1 MIRSLQFN
9 SIDDVDITG
18 LRRASQAVVQAL
30 APHRKLDGIEELLKK
45 APRHASTAQL
55 AAWRGRVDA
64 FAFRLRYCDELL
76 HARLRPAGAAARKLY
91 ALLEQS
97 RVEALGSRLF
107 LGTAKNLVAHDRE
120 SGLPT
125 EPGLGLADI
134 ELIAFVVREVRTRI
148 GAPISKEGIG
158 APAEGATDPPV
169 SRASIEAH
177 LTALAAAVGN
187 QEAFAKESLRLIT
200 RVSSSCAEAPQ
211 RQTTYA
217 HDSAEKSASEL
228 RRSSAVS
235 TGVGGEQK
243 RTQQRSISGLRD
255 EEGGAR
261 SYAEARET
269 PRYRA
274 YTKEFDWVGH
284 ARELYSA
291 EELLKYRRI
300 LDRCVAERVGDAQRW
315 AHRLQRHLVSRRLS
329 SWQFDLEEG
338 LLDCARLYRVVTS
351 PAESLSFKQ
360 EATSHFPDTAVT
372 VLVDNSGS
380 MRGTSIEIA
389 AVCADLL
396 GGVFERC
403 GVKFEILGFTTRAW
417 RGGRSRQQWVEA
429 GRPASPGRLTD
440 LCHVVY
446 KSMDDPWRRARLV
459 LGAML
464 QPVILKEN
472 VDGEALWW
480 AHERL
485 LARREAR
492 RILLV
497 VSDGAPRDDSTL
509 DANDRDYLDRHLRQ
523 VIATIERSSPIELD
537 AIGIGHDVTGYY
549 ARSLTLS
556 RPEELGKAMYMR
568 LAELLDSHSRSSRGI
583 RRQLA

>member
-1 MIRSLQFN
+1 
-9 SIDDVDITG
+9 
-18 LRRASQAVVQAL
+18 
-30 APHRKLDGIEELLKK
+30 
-45 APRHASTAQL
+45 
-55 AAWRGRVDA
+55 
-64 FAFRLRYCDELL
+64 
-76 HARLRPAGAAARKLY
+76 
-91 ALLEQS
+91 
-97 RVEALGSRLF
+97 
-107 LGTAKNLVAHDRE
+107 
-120 SGLPT
+120 
-125 EPGLGLADI
+125 
-134 ELIAFVVREVRTRI
+134 
-148 GAPISKEGIG
+148 
-158 APAEGATDPPV
+158 
-169 SRASIEAH
+169 
-177 LTALAAAVGN
+177 
-187 QEAFAKESLRLIT
+187 
-200 RVSSSCAEAPQ
+200 
-211 RQTTYA
+211 
-217 HDSAEKSASEL
+217 
-228 RRSSAVS
+228 
-235 TGVGGEQK
+235 
-243 RTQQRSISGLRD
+243 
-255 EEGGAR
+255 
-261 SYAEARET
+261 
-269 PRYRA
+269 
-274 YTKEFDWVGH
+274 
-284 ARELYSA
+284 
-291 EELLKYRRI
+291 
-300 LDRCVAERVGDAQRW
+300 
-315 AHRLQRHLVSRRLS
+315 
-329 SWQFDLEEG
+329 
-338 LLDCARLYRVVTS
+338 
-351 PAESLSFKQ
+351 
-360 EATSHFPDTAVT
+360 
-372 VLVDNSGS
+372 
-380 MRGTSIEIA
+380 
-389 AVCADLL
+389 LL